1 MANKDDGFGHIYYD
15 DWEIGF
21 EYERF
26 NKGKGKIEY
35 LGKVI
40 SKEAIG
46 PPYNQDISIT
56 FEKNGEKYTHIIA
69 FDHSY
74 RLKKY

>member
-15 DWEIGF
+15 DWKIGF
-21 EYERF
+21 EYERRIRD
-26 NKGKGKIEY
+26 NIEY

-46 PPYNQDISIT
+46 PPYNQDISIK

>member
-1 MANKDDGFGHIYYD
+1 MSNKDDGFGNIYYD

-21 EYERF
+21 EYERRI
-26 NKGKGKIEY
+26 NGKIEY
-35 LGKVI
+35 LGKVV

-46 PPYNQDISIT
+46 PPYDQDIAIT
-56 FEKNGEKYTHIIA
+56 FEKNGEKYTHIMA